1 MLTFFYNFLSKTIYL
16 GVEARRGRGRGRTK
30 SRVQIGMPI
39 TGKYRDP
46 ESDQYYNSNDVGLL
60 PQRIK
65 YFTDW
70 TQILTGRENHT
81 GLAL

>member
-1 MLTFFYNFLSKTIYL
+1 MCIP
-16 GVEARRGRGRGRTK
+16 GGEARRGRGRGRTK

-60 PQRIK
+60 PQFEIN
-65 YFTDW
+65 FSTDW
-70 TQILTGRENHT
+70 RKMHTGRENHP
-81 GLAL
+81 GLSL